1 MLTLAV
7 GSHIT
12 PTLAAS
18 QSALPPEGASLAWG
32 GPAQSYITHTLAASQ
47 SALPPE
53 GAGLA
58 WGGPALWLMSSKRTS
73 PSRGFTLLELLVVL
87 AIIAIATAG
96 TTLALRDN
104 SVTALEREAQRL
116 AAVLEAGRSQS
127 RTTGLMVGWQASD
140 EGYTLSEDVVPA
152 ATATQAWLTP
162 GITVQTNNSRSLVVL
177 GPEPI
182 IAAQS
187 ITLFLEGRRIQITTD
202 GLRPFRIQ
210 TGDAAPEA
218 NPL

>member
-1 MLTLAV
+1 MLTLVA
-7 GSHIT
+7 GDYLA
-12 PTLAAS
+12 PTLAA
-18 QSALPPEGASLAWG
+18 L
-32 GPAQSYITHTLAASQ
+32 Q

-58 WGGPALWLMSSKRTS
+58 WGGPARRLILPLRNVL
-73 PSRGFTLLELLVVL
+73 SRGFTLLELLVVL

-140 EGYTLSEDVVPA
+140 EGFTLGEDVVPA

-162 GITVQTNNSRSLVVL
+162 GITVQTSNNRSSVIL

-187 ITLFLEGRRIQITTD
+187 ITLFLEGRRIQISTD

-210 TGDAAPEA
+210 SGDAVPEA

>member
-7 GSHIT
+7 GSFIA
-12 PTLAAS
+12 P
-18 QSALPPEGASLAWG
+18 
-32 GPAQSYITHTLAASQ
+32 TLAASQ

-58 WGGPALWLMSSKRTS
+58 GGGPARGCVAPTRVLQ
-73 PSRGFTLLELLVVL
+73 SRGFTLLELLVVL

-96 TTLALRDN
+96 TTLALRDS

-127 RTTGLMVGWQASD
+127 RTTGLLMAWQASD
-140 EGYTLSEDVVPA
+140 EGFTISENMVPA
-152 ATATQAWLTP
+152 TTATQAWLTP
-162 GITVQTNNSRSLVVL
+162 GITVQTTNNRSSVIL

-187 ITLFLEGRRIQITTD
+187 ITLFLAGRRIQITTD
-202 GLRPFRIQ
+202 GLRPFSVQ
-210 TGDAAPEA
+210 SGDPVLQA
-218 NPL
+218 NPS

>member
-7 GSHIT
+7 GDYLT
-12 PTLAAS
+12 P
-18 QSALPPEGASLAWG
+18 
-32 GPAQSYITHTLAASQ
+32 TLAASQ

-58 WGGPALWLMSSKRTS
+58 WGGPARRLILPARNVL
-73 PSRGFTLLELLVVL
+73 SRGFTLLELLVVL

-140 EGYTLSEDVVPA
+140 EGFTLSEDTVPA

-162 GITVQTNNSRSLVVL
+162 GITVQTSNNRSSVIL

-210 TGDAAPEA
+210 TGDAVPEV

>member
-7 GSHIT
+7 GDY
-12 PTLAAS
+12 LA
-18 QSALPPEGASLAWG
+18 P
-32 GPAQSYITHTLAASQ
+32 TLAASQ

-58 WGGPALWLMSSKRTS
+58 WGGPARGCVAPTLAASQSALLPEGAGLAWGGPARRLTFSTRASL
-73 PSRGFTLLELLVVL
+73 SRGFTLLELLVVL

-96 TTLALRDN
+96 TTLALRDS

-127 RTTGLMVGWQASD
+127 RTTGLLVAWQAND
-140 EGYTLSEDVVPA
+140 EGFTLSEDMVPA

-162 GITVQTNNSRSLVVL
+162 GITVQTTNNRSSVIL

-187 ITLFLEGRRIQITTD
+187 ITLFLAGRRIQITTD

-210 TGDAAPEA
+210 SGDALPEA
-218 NPL
+218 NPS